1 MDAASNDGNPGFEV
15 DIKPLFRQHDR
26 QAMEF
31 AFDLWSYGD
40 VRAHAAD
47 ISARLQNGSSLRWRL
62 APRES
67 AGLPAMGRNR
77 HARVSVLR

>member
-47 ISARLQNGSSLRWRL
+47 ISARLQNGSMPCDGAWPPERVQVFRL
-62 APRES
+62 WVET
-67 AGLPAMGRNR
+67 GMPA
-77 HARVSVLR
+77 